1 MCDSRLKVRNYRW
14 RTYNVICNEKPNLTV
29 MPGPQEIHKLEIRFM
44 QDIHLRDQI
53 AGLLDLG
60 RHRLPRLTPNQG
72 RGRAS
77 FVGDA
82 VVQDTRLC
90 NATLL
95 LKKINE
101 KY

>member
-1 MCDSRLKVRNYRW
+1 MI
-14 RTYNVICNEKPNLTV
+14 YNVKPNLTV

-53 AGLLDLG
+53 AGLFDLG
-60 RHRLPRLTPNQG
+60 RHRLPQPTPNQG
-72 RGRAS
+72 RERAS

-82 VVQDTRLC
+82 VVQDIRLC

-95 LKKINE
+95 PKKINE